1 MKKLLVLSVLLSSL
15 LFSCK
20 KDEAPTQEQIVKNQ
34 LLGKWNQTQTSVEVP
49 LGSPEVIT
57 LTSGVTYEFLENGN
71 LILTSSGIATTFTW
85 SGLDASTIKYVS
97 MDLQSEFIYTILQVD
112 ATTLKLS
119 FTYFQNGVEGK
130 KYKYFTKIP

>member
-97 MDLQSEFIYTILQVD
+97 MDLQSEFIYTIVQVY